1 MHFPNESSDKT
12 VLCAVR
18 VPLTGTGCSYWY
30 YTVPR
35 NNSECNPLHLD
46 VVLQCGVLVPP
57 DNYTSVTVNW
67 YRSTA
72 VGQVQIRNDRV
83 LHLIDEAI
91 ATQTRELNISGVQ
104 TLFLNVYILSVH
116 NFTSSDNGLYW
127 CELQVNDT
135 TLLPSPTAYVTVN
148 GASGDPCLVD
158 QFYINLDV
166 SEIICAEN
174 CISNS
179 LELPLTMTSTN
190 SVIMMTPAPSTITV
204 SSPTT
209 PTTSDM
215 LAIPAWV
222 VIVAPAAG
230 GSVLLVV
237 CCLLLACCCC
247 CCVCRRRRR
256 KKSELFSC
264 VDVFCYVLQC
274 MHVM

>member
-1 MHFPNESSDKT
+1 M
-12 VLCAVR
+12 
-18 VPLTGTGCSYWY
+18 
-30 YTVPR
+30 
-35 NNSECNPLHLD
+35 
-46 VVLQCGVLVPP
+46 LVPP

-104 TLFLNVYILSVH
+104 TFFLNVYYLSVR

-127 CELQVNDT
+127 CEVQVNDT
-135 TLLPSPTAYVTVN
+135 TLLPSPAAYVTVN
-148 GASGDPCLVD
+148 GASGDQCFVGQL
-158 QFYINLDV
+158 YTTLDV

-174 CISNS
+174 CTSNS
-179 LELPLTMTSTN
+179 LDQVFTMTSTN
-190 SVIMMTPAPSTITV
+190 YVVMMTPAPSPITV
-204 SSPTT
+204 SDMPT
-209 PTTSDM
+209 
-215 LAIPAWV
+215 IPAWV
-222 VIVAPAAG
+222 VIVPPAAG

-247 CCVCRRRRR
+247 CVCRRRRR

-264 VDVFCYVLQC
+264 ADVFCYVLQC